1 MKINFIKFIFY
12 LKNIDVIYRGIGAIV
27 SLGVLSIFIIPDIIF
42 NLSND
47 SSESVKMTIPQ
58 LLKTPKES
66 LPRYI
71 KITDAITPSNSVVE
85 VKRKK
90 SSLEIFY
97 PVYPLKDISVSE
109 EDIEES
115 IAEGDTVQNSFL
127 VDSTGNIISTK
138 KRDNL
143 VAKLVINDK
152 KPSND
157 YEKELS
163 SSKFSIEGRFTDA
176 SIPDDVLNIFK
187 RENIKI
193 SSDVIVLERGENS
206 MSLSMAIKE
215 GTFCLVIAILSIIS
229 FFSHNTI
236 LKFFGLPTQSQ
247 YEENTNSSSLNY
259 GNTDLFGTSFVEI
272 PYASLKKRV
281 GAFFIDSALLTII
294 QIIIIESFSG
304 KNSIFS
310 LVGLAVSLIF
320 FVLNDFIFD
329 KRGLGKKLL
338 KLKLVNQD
346 GTMVD
351 NNKQLIIRGLVK
363 GVCYMMPLVF
373 IVVFVNKTRQALH
386 DMAAKTFVAED
397 NQIS

>member
-1 MKINFIKFIFY
+1 
-12 LKNIDVIYRGIGAIV
+12 
-27 SLGVLSIFIIPDIIF
+27 
-42 NLSND
+42 
-47 SSESVKMTIPQ
+47 
-58 LLKTPKES
+58 
-66 LPRYI
+66 
-71 KITDAITPSNSVVE
+71 
-85 VKRKK
+85 
-90 SSLEIFY
+90 
-97 PVYPLKDISVSE
+97 
-109 EDIEES
+109 
-115 IAEGDTVQNSFL
+115 
-127 VDSTGNIISTK
+127 
-138 KRDNL
+138 
-143 VAKLVINDK
+143 
-152 KPSND
+152 
-157 YEKELS
+157 
-163 SSKFSIEGRFTDA
+163 
-176 SIPDDVLNIFK
+176 
-187 RENIKI
+187 
-193 SSDVIVLERGENS
+193 
-206 MSLSMAIKE
+206 
-215 GTFCLVIAILSIIS
+215 
-229 FFSHNTI
+229 
-236 LKFFGLPTQSQ
+236 
-247 YEENTNSSSLNY
+247 
-259 GNTDLFGTSFVEI
+259 VEI

>member
-193 SSDVIVLERGENS
+193 SSDVIVLERGESS

-236 LKFFGLPTQSQ
+236 LKFFLR
-247 YEENTNSSSLNY
+247 NLNM
-259 GNTDLFGTSFVEI
+259 
-272 PYASLKKRV
+272 K
-281 GAFFIDSALLTII
+281 
-294 QIIIIESFSG
+294 
-304 KNSIFS
+304 
-310 LVGLAVSLIF
+310 
-320 FVLNDFIFD
+320 
-329 KRGLGKKLL
+329 
-338 KLKLVNQD
+338 
-346 GTMVD
+346 
-351 NNKQLIIRGLVK
+351 
-363 GVCYMMPLVF
+363 
-373 IVVFVNKTRQALH
+373 KTRIVHLSITEILIYLERHLWKFHTQ
-386 DMAAKTFVAED
+386 V
-397 NQIS
+397 

>member
-85 VKRKK
+85 VQRKK

-152 KPSND
+152 NPGND
-157 YEKELS
+157 YEKNLS

-193 SSDVIVLERGENS
+193 SSDVIVLERGESS
-206 MSLSMAIKE
+206 MSLLMAIKL
-215 GTFCLVIAILSIIS
+215 GTFCMVIAILSIIS

-272 PYASLKKRV
+272 PYASFKKRV
-281 GAFFIDSALLTII
+281 GAFFIDSTLLTII
-294 QIIIIESFSG
+294 QAIIESFSG
-304 KNSIFS
+304 KNSMFL
-310 LVGLAVSLIF
+310 LVGLAVSIIF

-351 NNKQLIIRGLVK
+351 DNKQLIIRGLVK